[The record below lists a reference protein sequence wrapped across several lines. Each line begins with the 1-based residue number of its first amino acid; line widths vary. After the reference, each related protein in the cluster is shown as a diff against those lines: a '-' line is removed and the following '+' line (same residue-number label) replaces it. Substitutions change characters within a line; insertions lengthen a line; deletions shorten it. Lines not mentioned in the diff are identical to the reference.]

1 MLITGRRSLTTV
13 LRLILDFILVLNL
26 LTLILLPFI
35 LDALY
40 RDPGILRQLDSSP
53 ALWPDE
59 TGLRSDYPSDLP
71 PGSRPFYLVFLYA
84 SGLGTA
90 WILTEGHFILRRLE
104 KNQPFAK
111 QQVGSFRRV
120 ALAFAWLTLVF
131 AVKIIFYNTLLTMF
145 CCGLFFVLA
154 LIGLVLSEVFLNAWQ
169 VKTENELTV

>member
-13 LRLILDFILVLNL
+13 LRLILDLVLVLNL
-26 LTLILLPFI
+26 LTLIFLPFI

-40 RDPGILRQLDSSP
+40 RDPGILQQLDSSP

-59 TGLRSDYPSDLP
+59 AGLRSITLRFAT
-71 PGSRPFYLVFLYA
+71 GSRPFYLVFLYA

-154 LIGLVLSEVFLNAWQ
+154 LIGLILSEVFLNAWQ